1 MRDPMNHDLRPRS
14 KTAMT
19 TVWLALF
26 GVALMSPEVAHSGAK
41 EQVVSTAER
50 QVRTLV
56 EPLLERY
63 CQADASGL
71 PSCKLLQVSINV
83 DLSSDTTVA
92 PGFDEVDPR
101 TAAKLA
107 PSGGKIKVLVDEKIG
122 PISRS
127 KLVELVEQ
135 YLETLEFP
143 VDVEVKVAAFPQPLS
158 SVGKVAS
165 IREKVTSGFKATLED
180 LFRQFC
186 PNQCLLGEFNLDSE
200 AVNSEEAQYGSS
212 GEFVQEGGTA
222 VRINDIGATILIDES
237 LGAEEQA
244 NLLEM
249 ARLRTASFKNVT
261 LSSKVIRFP
270 QAPGGEVVS
279 GDFLSGAPSSR
290 LQGRRP
296 SSLSLGGVNERMD
309 STTSSSTQNNTL
321 NSSSTNES
329 QTTAA
334 TVATSTES
342 KDQSSQSLKNETTA
356 RSNSSSETSNQE
368 NTARQ
373 ERFERFE
380 KIERVENGDAVQSEL
395 QKFKLFGVVFSAL
408 VLSLLTL
415 IAIMGVRSTGKGP
428 SILPAFLSAPT
439 SHAGAGMGM
448 GAGGMSAASSPGEE
462 RVRTVAVRYEIE
474 RLIEELSKVFAESPR
489 VAKVVFSRILT
500 EEGVETT
507 AAYMQIFGEAIVV
520 DMLRDPSL
528 QSDLNEL
535 TEFYAKNPLEISDED
550 KLDLLRRLHNRAVA
564 GKLVV
569 MGNRSS
575 NLFDFLVEMDGM
587 QIFELLKNES
597 MTVKAI
603 VSTQC
608 DPQKRNLIFQQ
619 LDESARLQ
627 LMAELSRIDYL
638 PRDYVY
644 NVAQA
649 LKRKRRDNPKLN
661 TEALPG
667 SEVLVG
673 LLEKTGEETQRNVI
687 KSLETSHP
695 DSARMIRNKLV
706 SVDTLRYLRDGQLLE
721 VVLSLKHD
729 ELLQFLKG
737 AAAEIKQ
744 HIFSKAPKDLVAELD
759 DELEAVPPVSREMYQ
774 AVERKVL
781 NRMKVM
787 ANEGLINLAETN
799 ERMFTASGIPVAA
812 AKVLNG
818 QPDGQPGNQGPLR
831 RVA

>member
-1 MRDPMNHDLRPRS
+1 MSITFKNTQLFIF
-14 KTAMT
+14 
-19 TVWLALF
+19 LA
-26 GVALMSPEVAHSGAK
+26 ALMTPQIAQSGAR

-71 PSCKLLQVSINV
+71 PSCKLLQVSVDV

-101 TAAKLA
+101 TASKLS
-107 PSGGKIKVLVDEKIG
+107 PSAGKIKVLVDEKIG

-135 YLETLEFP
+135 YLETLDFP

-165 IREKVTSGFKATLED
+165 IREKVTHGFKTTLED

-200 AVNSEEAQYGSS
+200 AVNPEEAQYGSS
-212 GEFVQEGGTA
+212 GEFVQDGGTA

-270 QAPGGEVVS
+270 QAPGGEIVS

-290 LQGRRP
+290 LRGRVP
-296 SSLSLGGVNERMD
+296 AGLAMSGTNERLD

-321 NSSSTNES
+321 NSSSSTDTQSSES
-329 QTTAA
+329 
-334 TVATSTES
+334 TVATSSSTNTES
-342 KDQSSQSLKNETTA
+342 KDQSSQTLKNETSSRA
-356 RSNSSSETSNQE
+356 NSESSSQE

-395 QKFKLFGVVFSAL
+395 QKFKLFGVIFSAL

-415 IAIMGVRSTGKGP
+415 IAIMGVRSSGKGP
-428 SILPAFLSAPT
+428 SILPTFLSAPT
-439 SHAGAGMGM
+439 SQAGSTGGGGSIGM
-448 GAGGMSAASSPGEE
+448 GASASSGEE

-507 AAYMQIFGEAIVV
+507 AAYMQIFGESIVV

-535 TEFYAKNPLEISDED
+535 TEYYAKNPLEISDED

-575 NLFDFLVEMDGM
+575 NLFDFLVEMDGL

-608 DPQKRNLIFQQ
+608 DPQKRNLIFQC
-619 LDESARLQ
+619 LDEAARLQ

-673 LLEKTGEETQRNVI
+673 LLEKTGEETQRSVM

-737 AAAEIKQ
+737 AAAEVKQ

-759 DELEAVPPVSREMYQ
+759 DELEAIPPVSREMYQ

-799 ERMFTASGIPVAA
+799 ERMFTVQNAPVTAA
-812 AKVLNG
+812 RVLDA
-818 QPDGQPGNQGPLR
+818 QPDSKPGNQGPLR